1 MKDVCVFCPLQH
13 VPRSSPTL
21 LQTPSPRNERLQH
34 PDLGHT
40 AQDRNTGSPCEIRSP
55 PQGRVLWHVLPGL
68 ATPSKSLL
76 PSQATK
82 LQVADV
88 HPLFRSTGYEESIQR
103 FWYSAARGL
112 KNTQFGWARLK
123 KTQKK
128 VSSPRVNSSGTSEWQ
143 LPYSGGTPSH
153 FSTTLNSA
161 YAHILSSSIT
171 STFQPKASNPYG
183 SGVLDSCT
191 FQPGRT
197 AMEREDEPGQDS
209 KRKSCVCMQIASW
222 GFDSLF
228 PQTWFSL

>member
-1 MKDVCVFCPLQH
+1 MCVYFAHCSMCPDHLQPCFKLLHQGMKDFSIQ
-13 VPRSSPTL
+13 
-21 LQTPSPRNERLQH
+21 
-34 PDLGHT
+34 
-40 AQDRNTGSPCEIRSP
+40 I
-55 PQGRVLWHVLPGL
+55 L
-68 ATPSKSLL
+68 ATLHRIGILGVHVRHGIHHKAGRYGTCCQDWQPPANPCCPPRLPNCRWQMSTLSLGA
-76 PSQATK
+76 QAMKKASRGSGT
-82 LQVADV
+82 
-88 HPLFRSTGYEESIQR
+88 PLH
-103 FWYSAARGL
+103 RGL

-153 FSTTLNSA
+153 FSTALNSA